1 MAKRG
6 GSPVNLALQ
15 GGGAHG
21 AFTWGVLDRLLE
33 EDWID
38 YTAISGTSA
47 GAMNAIVMAEGLIE
61 GDRAHARTQLH
72 QFWMGMADTAELL
85 SPFRR
90 TPWQKL
96 TGSWALSNSLLYEA
110 SLSMTRMFSPYEL
123 NPFGYNP
130 LRDALE
136 KLIDFEA
143 VRRQRRIRLFIN
155 TTHVRTGGL
164 RCWREHEL
172 TVDMV
177 LASACLPWLF
187 HTPVID
193 GEGYWDGGYVAN
205 PAIEPMV
212 RATGTDDVLI
222 VQLNPIVRN
231 ELPRT
236 SFEIHDRLNEITF
249 NASLLTE
256 LRFIAERNRLIDAGE
271 LASKDHRK
279 IRLHMIHGDEAL
291 GRFPPSTK
299 LLAERDFLLTLKEAG
314 RAAGDQWLARH
325 GEKCGQRSSFNYR
338 RLIRQLTQ
346 DSDEDPDPRVLMT
359 DDDPPARS

>member
-1 MAKRG
+1 MAGNSKRT
-6 GSPVNLALQ
+6 VNLALQ

-33 EDWID
+33 EDIEF
-38 YTAISGTSA
+38 TAVSGTSA
-47 GAMNAIVMAEGLIE
+47 GAMNAVVMAEGLLE
-61 GDRAHARTQLH
+61 GGNERAREQLE
-72 QFWMGMADTAELL
+72 QFWLGIAETAGML

-90 TPWQKL
+90 TPLQQM
-96 TGSWALSNSLLYEA
+96 TENWALSNSFFYEA
-110 SLSMTRMFSPYEL
+110 SLAFTRMFSPYEF

-130 LRDALE
+130 LKQALE
-136 KLIDFEA
+136 KLIDFEK
-143 VRRQRRIRLFIN
+143 VRRQRRIKLFIN

-212 RATGTDDVLI
+212 RSTGTDDALI

-231 ELPRT
+231 ELPRS

-271 LASKDHRK
+271 LTSKNHRK
-279 IRLHMIHGDEAL
+279 IHLHMIHGDQQL
-291 GRFPPSTK
+291 GAFPPSTK
-299 LLAERDFLLTLKEAG
+299 LLAEASFLTKLRDLG
-314 RAAGDQWLARH
+314 RDAAAEWLEKHGDKLGR
-325 GEKCGQRSSFNYR
+325 RSSFNYR
-338 RLIRQLTQ
+338 RIVSQLTQ
-346 DSDEDPDPRVLMT
+346 ETDEAPDPRVLMEE
-359 DDDPPARS
+359 PE

>member
-1 MAKRG
+1 
-6 GSPVNLALQ
+6 
-15 GGGAHG
+15 
-21 AFTWGVLDRLLE
+21 
-33 EDWID
+33 
-38 YTAISGTSA
+38 
-47 GAMNAIVMAEGLIE
+47 MNAVVMAEGLIE
-61 GDRAHARTQLH
+61 GDRAHARQQLH

-90 TPWQKL
+90 APWQKAAD
-96 TGSWALSNSLLYEA
+96 SWSLSNSFLYEM
-110 SLSMTRMFSPYEL
+110 SLSVTRMFSPYEL

-130 LRDALE
+130 LKSALE

-155 TTHVRTGGL
+155 TTHVSTGGL
-164 RCWREHEL
+164 RCWRENEL
-172 TVDMV
+172 TVEMV

-187 HTPVID
+187 HTPIID
-193 GEGYWDGGYVAN
+193 GEGYWDGGYIAN

-212 RATGTDDVLI
+212 RCTGTDDALI

-236 SFEIHDRLNEITF
+236 SYEIHDRLNEITF

-256 LRFIAERNRLIDAGE
+256 LRFIAERNRLIDSGE
-271 LASKDHRK
+271 LKADGHRK

-299 LLAERDFLLTLKEAG
+299 LLAEREFLLTLKDLG
-314 RAAGDQWLARH
+314 RAAAEGWLETH
-325 GEKCGQRSSFNYR
+325 LDKLGVRSSFNYR
-338 RLIRQLTQ
+338 RIVRQLTQ
-346 DSDEDPDPRVLMT
+346 DSDENPDPRVLMEK
-359 DDDPPARS
+359 DGD